1 MSIPRTASDPA
12 SAFYRTAREV
22 PLLTGEEEADL
33 VRRWH
38 QDGDVAARDHLI
50 EAHLRLV
57 IKTASQFKGYGLPI
71 ADLVAEGNLGL
82 VRALEGFDVERNLR
96 FSTYAQWW
104 VRAAMFEYVL
114 RFSTPV
120 NFGLSA
126 ERKKLFFKLRGLRS
140 RLTGP
145 SGGALSQAET
155 RQVAKELGVRDTR
168 VAEMERLLT
177 QSPRSLDAPVGES
190 GTPYGELLM
199 DDRPDAEEILGE
211 RQELMYR
218 RELLKSAWGEL
229 TERER
234 DIVAERTLR
243 ENPLRLE
250 DLAQRYNISR
260 ERVRQIESAALAK
273 LKTLVRSAEAKL
285 APKGQSKPAIA

>member
-1 MSIPRTASDPA
+1 MSTPRPASDPA
-12 SAFYRTAREV
+12 AAFYRAARET
-22 PLLTGEEEADL
+22 PLLTGEEEAEL
-33 VRRWH
+33 VRRWRE
-38 QDGDVAARDHLI
+38 DGDDAARGRLI

-57 IKTASQFKGYGLPI
+57 IKTAGQFKGYGLPT
-71 ADLVAEGNLGL
+71 ADLIAEGNLGL
-82 VRALEGFDVERNLR
+82 VRALEGFEPERNLR

-126 ERKKLFFKLRGLRS
+126 ERKKLFFKLRGLKS

-145 SGGALSQAET
+145 EGGSLSDAET
-155 RQVAKELGVRDTR
+155 RQVADELGVRDTR

-199 DDRPDAEEILGE
+199 DERPDAEEVLGE

-229 TERER
+229 SEREQ

-273 LKTLVRSAEAKL
+273 LKTLVRAAEARL
-285 APKGQSKPAIA
+285 VPKTRTA

>member
-12 SAFYRTAREV
+12 AAFYRAARDT
-22 PLLTGEEEADL
+22 PLLSGEEEADL
-33 VRRWH
+33 MRRWREH
-38 QDGDVAARDHLI
+38 ADVAARDKLI
-50 EAHLRLV
+50 AAHLRLV
-57 IKTASQFKGYGLPI
+57 IKTAGQFKGYGLAM
-71 ADLVAEGNLGL
+71 ADLIAEGNLGL
-82 VRALEGFDVERNLR
+82 VRALDGFEPERNLR

-120 NFGLSA
+120 TFGLSA
-126 ERKKLFFKLRGLRS
+126 ERKKLFFKLRGLKS

-145 SGGALSQAET
+145 EGGSLSEAET
-155 RQVAKELGVRDTR
+155 RQVATELGVRDSR

-177 QSPRSLDAPVGES
+177 QQPRSLDAPVGES

-199 DDRPDAEEILGE
+199 DERPDAEEILGE

-229 TERER
+229 SERER

-260 ERVRQIESAALAK
+260 ERVRQIESAALGK
-273 LKTLVRSAEAKL
+273 LKTLVRAAEARL
-285 APKGQSKPAIA
+285 MPKTRTA

>member
-1 MSIPRTASDPA
+1 MSILRPTSDTASA
-12 SAFYRTAREV
+12 YYKAMRETA
-22 PLLTGEEEADL
+22 LLSGEEEAEL
-33 VRRWH
+33 IRRWKH
-38 QDGDVAARDHLI
+38 DGDEKARARLLT
-50 EAHLRLV
+50 AHLRLV
-57 IKTASQFKGYGLPI
+57 VKTAGQFKGYGLSS

-82 VRALEGFDVERNLR
+82 VRALESFEPERGLR

-114 RFSTPV
+114 KFSTPV

-126 ERKKLFFKLRGLRS
+126 ERKKLFFKLRGLKS

-145 SGGALSQAET
+145 SGNALSEAET
-155 RQVAKELGVRDTR
+155 AQVAEELGVRDHR

-177 QSPRSLDAPVGES
+177 QSPRSLDAPVGEN
-190 GTPYGELLM
+190 GVTYGELLP
-199 DDRPDAEEILGE
+199 DDAPSVEERLGD

-218 RELLKSAWGEL
+218 RELLRHAWDGL
-229 TERER
+229 SEREK
-234 DIVAERTLR
+234 DIVSQRTLR

-260 ERVRQIESAALAK
+260 ERVRQIEAAALSK
-273 LKTLVRSAEAKL
+273 LKGLVKTAEAKL
-285 APKGQSKPAIA
+285 IPKARTI

>member
-1 MSIPRTASDPA
+1 MSIPRPTSQHAIDPA
-12 SAFYRTAREV
+12 SAFFRAARET
-22 PLLTGEEEADL
+22 PLLSGEEEAEMI
-33 VRRWH
+33 RRWREL
-38 QDGDVAARDHLI
+38 GDTKARDRLVQ
-50 EAHLRLV
+50 AHLRLV
-57 IKTASQFKGYGLPI
+57 IKTAGQFKGYGLSA
-71 ADLVAEGNLGL
+71 ADLIAEGNLGL
-82 VRALEGFDVERNLR
+82 VRALDGFEPERNLR

-120 NFGLSA
+120 TFGLSA
-126 ERKKLFFKLRGLRS
+126 ERKKLFFKLRGMKA

-145 SGGALSQAET
+145 EGGTLSQAET
-155 RQVAKELGVRDTR
+155 KQVAEELGVRDTR

-177 QSPRSLDAPVGES
+177 QSPRSLDAPVGET
-190 GTPYGELLM
+190 GTPYGELLA
-199 DDRPDAEEILGE
+199 DDRPDAEEVLGE

-229 TERER
+229 SERER

-260 ERVRQIESAALAK
+260 ERVRQIEAAALIK
-273 LKTLVRSAEAKL
+273 LKSLVRAAM
-285 APKGQSKPAIA
+285 PKTQTA

>member
-1 MSIPRTASDPA
+1 MSTPRFPSDDPA
-12 SAFYRTAREV
+12 GAYFRTARET
-22 PLLTGEEEADL
+22 PLLSGEDEAEL
-33 VRRWH
+33 IRRWR
-38 QDGDVAARDHLI
+38 QDGDVAARDRLI
-50 EAHLRLV
+50 AAHLRLV
-57 IKTASQFKGYGLPI
+57 IKTAGQFKGYGLST

-82 VRALEGFDVERNLR
+82 VRALDGFEPERNLR

-126 ERKKLFFKLRGLRS
+126 ERKKLFFKLRGLKS

-145 SGGALSQAET
+145 EGGSLSQAET
-155 RQVAKELGVRDTR
+155 RQVAEELGVRDTR

-199 DDRPDAEEILGE
+199 DDRPDAEQILGE

-229 TERER
+229 SERER
-234 DIVAERTLR
+234 DIVAQRTLR
-243 ENPLRLE
+243 ETPLRLE

-260 ERVRQIESAALAK
+260 ERVRQIEAAALTK
-273 LKTLVRSAEAKL
+273 LKTLVRAAEAKL
-285 APKGQSKPAIA
+285 VPKARTV

>member
-1 MSIPRTASDPA
+1 MSTPRFPSDDPA
-12 SAFYRTAREV
+12 GAYFRTVRET
-22 PLLTGEEEADL
+22 PLLSGEDEAEL
-33 VRRWH
+33 IRRWR
-38 QDGDVAARDHLI
+38 QDGDIAARDRLI
-50 EAHLRLV
+50 AAHLRLV
-57 IKTASQFKGYGLPI
+57 IKTAGQFKGYGLST

-82 VRALEGFDVERNLR
+82 VRALEGFEPERNLR

-126 ERKKLFFKLRGLRS
+126 ERKKLFFKLRGLKS

-145 SGGALSQAET
+145 EGGSLSQAET
-155 RQVAKELGVRDTR
+155 RQVAEELGVRDTR

-229 TERER
+229 SERER
-234 DIVAERTLR
+234 DIVAQRTLR

-260 ERVRQIESAALAK
+260 ERVRQIEAAALAK
-273 LKTLVRSAEAKL
+273 LKTLVRAAEAKL
-285 APKGQSKPAIA
+285 IPKTRAV

>member
-1 MSIPRTASDPA
+1 MSTPRFPSDDPA
-12 SAFYRTAREV
+12 GAYFRTARET
-22 PLLTGEEEADL
+22 PLLSGEDEAEL
-33 VRRWH
+33 IRRWR
-38 QDGDVAARDHLI
+38 QDGDVAARDRLI
-50 EAHLRLV
+50 AAHLRLV
-57 IKTASQFKGYGLPI
+57 IKTAGQFKGYGLAT

-82 VRALEGFDVERNLR
+82 VRALEGFEPERNLR

-126 ERKKLFFKLRGLRS
+126 ERKKLFFKLRGLKS

-145 SGGALSQAET
+145 EGGSLSQAET
-155 RQVAKELGVRDTR
+155 RQVAEELGVRDTR

-229 TERER
+229 SERER
-234 DIVAERTLR
+234 DIVAQRTLR

-260 ERVRQIESAALAK
+260 ERVRQIEAAALAK
-273 LKTLVRSAEAKL
+273 LKTLVRTAEAKL
-285 APKGQSKPAIA
+285 VPKARTV

>member
-1 MSIPRTASDPA
+1 MSTPRFPSDDPA
-12 SAFYRTAREV
+12 GAYFRTARET
-22 PLLTGEEEADL
+22 PLLSGEDEAEL
-33 VRRWH
+33 IRRWR
-38 QDGDVAARDHLI
+38 QDGDVAARDRLI
-50 EAHLRLV
+50 AAHLRLV
-57 IKTASQFKGYGLPI
+57 IKTAGQFKGYGLAT

-82 VRALEGFDVERNLR
+82 VRALEGFEPERNLR

-126 ERKKLFFKLRGLRS
+126 ERKKLFFKLRGLKS

-145 SGGALSQAET
+145 EGGSLSQAET
-155 RQVAKELGVRDTR
+155 RQVAEELGVRDTR

-229 TERER
+229 SERER
-234 DIVAERTLR
+234 DIVAQRTLR

-260 ERVRQIESAALAK
+260 ERVRQIEAAALAK
-273 LKTLVRSAEAKL
+273 LKTLVRTAEAKL
-285 APKGQSKPAIA
+285 VPKARAV

>member
-1 MSIPRTASDPA
+1 MSILRPTSDTASA
-12 SAFYRTAREV
+12 YYKAMRETA
-22 PLLTGEEEADL
+22 LLSGEDEAEL
-33 VRRWH
+33 IRRWK
-38 QDGDVAARDHLI
+38 QDGDEKARARLLT
-50 EAHLRLV
+50 AHLRLV
-57 IKTASQFKGYGLPI
+57 VKTAGQFKGYGLSS

-82 VRALEGFDVERNLR
+82 VRALESFEPERGLR

-114 RFSTPV
+114 KFSTPV

-126 ERKKLFFKLRGLRS
+126 ERKKLFFKLRGLKS

-145 SGGALSQAET
+145 SGNALSEAET
-155 RQVAKELGVRDTR
+155 AQVAEELGVRDHR

-177 QSPRSLDAPVGES
+177 QSPRSLDAPVGEN
-190 GTPYGELLM
+190 GVTYGELLP
-199 DDRPDAEEILGE
+199 DDAPSVEERLGD

-218 RELLKSAWGEL
+218 RELLRHAWDGL
-229 TERER
+229 SEREQ
-234 DIVAERTLR
+234 DIVSQRTLR

-260 ERVRQIESAALAK
+260 ERVRQIEAAALTK
-273 LKTLVRSAEAKL
+273 LKGLVKAAEAKL
-285 APKGQSKPAIA
+285 IPKTRTV

>member
-1 MSIPRTASDPA
+1 MSTPRFPSDDPA
-12 SAFYRTAREV
+12 GAYFRTARET
-22 PLLTGEEEADL
+22 PLLSGEDEAEL
-33 VRRWH
+33 IRRWR
-38 QDGDVAARDHLI
+38 QDGDVAARDRLI
-50 EAHLRLV
+50 AAHLRLV
-57 IKTASQFKGYGLPI
+57 IKTAGQFKGYGLST

-82 VRALEGFDVERNLR
+82 VRALEGFEPERNLR

-126 ERKKLFFKLRGLRS
+126 ERKKLFFKLRGLKS

-145 SGGALSQAET
+145 EGGSLSQAET
-155 RQVAKELGVRDTR
+155 RQVAEELGVRDTR

-229 TERER
+229 SERER
-234 DIVAERTLR
+234 DIVAQRTLR
-243 ENPLRLE
+243 DNPLRLE

-260 ERVRQIESAALAK
+260 ERVRQIEAAALGK
-273 LKTLVRSAEAKL
+273 LKTLVRAAEAKL
-285 APKGQSKPAIA
+285 VPKARTA

>member
-1 MSIPRTASDPA
+1 MSTLRPASDPA
-12 SAFYRTAREV
+12 AAFYRAARDT
-22 PLLTGEEEADL
+22 PLLSGEEEADL
-33 VRRWH
+33 VCRWRE
-38 QDGDVAARDHLI
+38 QGDTAARDKLI
-50 EAHLRLV
+50 AAHLRLV
-57 IKTASQFKGYGLPI
+57 IKTAGQFKGYGLAI
-71 ADLVAEGNLGL
+71 ADLIAEGNLGL
-82 VRALEGFDVERNLR
+82 VRALDGFEPERNLR

-104 VRAAMFEYVL
+104 VRAAMFEHVL

-120 NFGLSA
+120 TFGLSA
-126 ERKKLFFKLRGLRS
+126 ERKKLFFKLRGLRT

-145 SGGALSQAET
+145 EGGALSQAET
-155 RQVAKELGVRDTR
+155 RQVAEELGVRDAR

-199 DDRPDAEEILGE
+199 DERPDAEEVLGE

-218 RELLKSAWGEL
+218 RELLKSAWSEL
-229 TERER
+229 SERER

-260 ERVRQIESAALAK
+260 ERVRQIEAAALAK
-273 LKTLVRSAEAKL
+273 LKTLVRAAEARL
-285 APKGQSKPAIA
+285 TPTARPA

>member
-1 MSIPRTASDPA
+1 MSIPRPASDPA
-12 SAFYRTAREV
+12 AAFYRVARDT
-22 PLLTGEEEADL
+22 PLLSGEDEADL
-33 VRRWH
+33 VRRWREH
-38 QDGDVAARDHLI
+38 GDVAARDKLLA
-50 EAHLRLV
+50 AHLRLV
-57 IKTASQFKGYGLPI
+57 IKTAGQFKGYGLAT
-71 ADLVAEGNLGL
+71 ADLIAEGNLGL
-82 VRALEGFDVERNLR
+82 VRALEGFEPERNLR

-120 NFGLSA
+120 TFGLSA
-126 ERKKLFFKLRGLRS
+126 ERKKLFFKLRGLKS

-145 SGGALSQAET
+145 EGGALSEAET
-155 RQVAKELGVRDTR
+155 RQVAEELGVRDSR

-177 QSPRSLDAPVGES
+177 QQPRSLDAPVGES

-199 DDRPDAEEILGE
+199 DERPDAEEILGE

-229 TERER
+229 SERER

-260 ERVRQIESAALAK
+260 ERVRQIEAAALGK
-273 LKTLVRSAEAKL
+273 LKTLVRAAEARL
-285 APKGQSKPAIA
+285 MPKTQTA

>member
-1 MSIPRTASDPA
+1 MSILRPASDTASA
-12 SAFYRTAREV
+12 YYKAMRETA
-22 PLLTGEEEADL
+22 LLSGEEEAEL
-33 VRRWH
+33 IRRWKH
-38 QDGDVAARDHLI
+38 DGDEKARTRLLS
-50 EAHLRLV
+50 AHLRLV
-57 IKTASQFKGYGLPI
+57 VKTAGQFKGYGLSG

-82 VRALEGFDVERNLR
+82 VRALESFDPERALR

-114 RFSTPV
+114 KFSTPV

-126 ERKKLFFKLRGLRS
+126 ERKKLFFKLRGIKS

-145 SGGALSQAET
+145 SGNALSVAET
-155 RQVAKELGVRDTR
+155 AQVADQLGVRDQR

-190 GTPYGELLM
+190 GIPFGELL
-199 DDRPDAEEILGE
+199 PDETPSAEEALGE

-218 RELLKSAWGEL
+218 RELLKQAWNGL
-229 TERER
+229 SERER

-260 ERVRQIESAALAK
+260 ERVRQIEVAALSK
-273 LKTLVRSAEAKL
+273 LKDLVRAAEAKL
-285 APKGQSKPAIA
+285 LPKARTV